1 MEFDESGVQ
10 ILDQLWHISGTEI
23 LSHWILTD
31 EWMQIILTL
40 TNNSFRGRWCE
51 LWKDFFGTFSSQM
64 ERQSRNT
71 NLSPNLLR
79 LECIQVSN
87 KQ

>member
-10 ILDQLWHISGTEI
+10 ILDQLWHISDTEI
-23 LSHWILTD
+23 PSHWILTD

-51 LWKDFFGTFSSQM
+51 LWKYFFGTFSSQM